1 MTQEKYPKQRE
12 IKHEHQET
20 IMKKTLVASDKGAIL
35 VVCMLILVV
44 LSLMGVA
51 AIMTTST
58 EIKISANSRKAEQAF
73 FSADAGVEQA
83 RTDIDYEDTVSRNT
97 TDPIGSVPGDPFA
110 YQVTIMHRVE
120 GAESTHIF
128 NVESRGWDPL
138 NRSQRII
145 RADIEIS
152 RTRGAVD
159 EGGYGAGY

>member
-1 MTQEKYPKQRE
+1 MR
-12 IKHEHQET
+12 
-20 IMKKTLVASDKGAIL
+20 KTLVASDKGAIL
-35 VVCMLILVV
+35 VVCMLILVI

-73 FSADAGVEQA
+73 FSADAGIENA
-83 RTDIDYEDTVSRNT
+83 RIMIDYGDSQLTPPYTN
-97 TDPIGSVPGDPFA
+97 DPGDPFA
-110 YQVTIMHRVE
+110 YQVTIMDRVDIP
-120 GAESTHIF
+120 AEAIRIF

-152 RTRGAVD
+152 RTRGAID